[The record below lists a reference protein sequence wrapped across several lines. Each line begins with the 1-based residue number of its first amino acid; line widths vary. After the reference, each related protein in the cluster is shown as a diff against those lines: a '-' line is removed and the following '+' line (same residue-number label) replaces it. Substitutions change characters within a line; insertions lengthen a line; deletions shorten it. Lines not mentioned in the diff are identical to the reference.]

1 MNTQIKPLEIP
12 LKGTATQIFIRTSTE
27 GIYKPTG
34 MVYWQALSEE
44 GKVLSSGYIPLTA
57 EEVEAWGD
65 SMEYI
70 ENLVLK
76 RLNLTKL
83 VTNKH
88 K

>member
-1 MNTQIKPLEIP
+1 MNTQIKPLEIT
-12 LKGTATQIFIRTSTE
+12 LKGTATQIFIRTSTD

-34 MVYWQALSEE
+34 MVYWQSLNEE
-44 GKVLSSGYIPLTA
+44 SQEMASGNIPLTA

-70 ENLVLK
+70 ENLVLY

-83 VTNKH
+83 ATTLD
-88 K
+88 